1 MSLPDSGSSR
11 SLACV
16 ALFDTSFDVPHFLGT
31 NRDAMNSKPMVPRS
45 NKPKPII
52 PEPSPRFLSWSCV
65 AGALLVTT
73 IIVLDYTTGWL
84 R

>member
-1 MSLPDSGSSR
+1 MSR

-31 NRDAMNSKPMVPRS
+31 NLESMNSKPMALRS
-45 NKPKPII
+45 SKPKPII

-65 AGALLVTT
+65 AGALLVTA